1 MEARKETTMEKRRGD
16 NQLPCMEERRG
27 DNQLP
32 GSTAVAVTHQRASL
46 KNGRHK

>member
-1 MEARKETTMEKRRGD
+1 MEERRGD
-16 NQLPCMEERRG
+16 NQMPCIEERRG

-46 KNGRHK
+46 INGRDT